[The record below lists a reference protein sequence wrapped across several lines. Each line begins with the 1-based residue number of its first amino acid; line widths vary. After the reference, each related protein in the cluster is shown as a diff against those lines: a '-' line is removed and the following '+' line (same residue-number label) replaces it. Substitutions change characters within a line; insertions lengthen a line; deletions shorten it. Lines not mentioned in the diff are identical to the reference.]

1 MVKWEF
7 SVIQNISLF
16 TPKSWLVEGGGG
28 GNNCKIVRKIIYEMV
43 SHLKVL
49 IKQYV
54 KCKLEVF
61 D

>member
-1 MVKWEF
+1 MRVFGDPKHFAIYPNIMVSGW
-7 SVIQNISLF
+7 
-16 TPKSWLVEGGGG
+16 GGGG
-28 GNNCKIVRKIIYEMV
+28 NCKIVRKIPYEMV

-54 KCKLEVF
+54 KHKPEVF